1 MPTDTPPTGEQLR
14 AMFQAARRELGGLSY
29 HTYRS
34 VGSDKGFPDV
44 VDLPRGGTVSYV
56 EFKGEGERML
66 PEQEQWRDALVAAG
80 ERYYI
85 CRPRNAI
92 GVAKA
97 LGLLRLIPDLA
108 ALGCGDGPAA
118 PGAKPRFDPDTATAA
133 AFIAELC
140 YMGVNPS
147 AVSDADAMGLPAL
160 RALYHDALN
169 GRQPRRRGGER

>member
-14 AMFQAARRELGGLSY
+14 AMFQAARREHRGLSY

-56 EFKGEGERML
+56 EFKGEGERLL

-85 CRPRNAI
+85 CRPRNAT

-97 LGLLRLIPDLA
+97 LGLLRLIQELA

-118 PGAKPRFDPDTATAA
+118 PGAKPRFDPDTATSGE
-133 AFIAELC
+133 FVAELGRL
-140 YMGVNPS
+140 GVDHTTVFE
-147 AVSDADAMGLPAL
+147 AVARGPATL
-160 RALYHDALN
+160 LALYHDELN
-169 GRQPRRRGGER
+169 SKQPRRRGGER

>member
-56 EFKGEGERML
+56 EFKGSGERLL

-85 CRPRNAI
+85 CRPRNAT

-97 LGLLRLIPDLA
+97 LGLLPLLPRLVD
-108 ALGCGDGPAA
+108 LGCGDGPAA
-118 PGAKPRFDPDTATAA
+118 PGGLTGGVPVESEEDDDGLTTRQRAEMARLVTDGYGETAA
-133 AFIAELC
+133 
-140 YMGVNPS
+140 
-147 AVSDADAMGLPAL
+147 
-160 RALYHDALN
+160 
-169 GRQPRRRGGER
+169 RRIVEQYP